1 MKTILLT
8 LHLCLLMLSAASAW
22 DQGRVQVRVD
32 LAHPKLPSDKKHTTY
47 LKVGLTGLEAP
58 KDAKPNRPPA
68 NVAIVLDRSGSMGG
82 EKIQQAREAA
92 VAAIERLGGDDI
104 VSVIAFDTAVTT
116 VVPATKLS
124 SREEIIAAIRKIEVG
139 GSTALFAGVS
149 KGAEELRKFK
159 SPQMVSRIVLL
170 SDGQANV
177 GPQSADE
184 LGRYG
189 LSLGKEGIS
198 VTTIG
203 LGLGY
208 NEQLM
213 AQLAQHSDGNHAFIK
228 EPSELAA
235 VFTEEFGDIL
245 SVVAQ
250 ELKVKVTCPE
260 GVRPVRVL
268 GREASIRG
276 GVVEVMMNQ
285 LRAGQEKYALLE
297 IEAPAGTADQ
307 LIGDIE
313 VSYRENNDNTPRL
326 IASRSTATRAANEA
340 EVEKSAVTP
349 ILVEVAKQIG
359 VEKQMI
365 AVKLS
370 DEGKVKEAEKI
381 FLDNARTLREQGERW
396 KSSDLYIQGNANMTL
411 NDGNNARGTTWQT
424 YRNAAQTMAN
434 TFITQNGATSSN
446 TNSNA
451 AMLNNGQAILV
462 PGAGGNVINLP
473 SSSSGDSLRL
483 VVPSG
488 STLTVPGTIKITPPA
503 SK

>member
-1 MKTILLT
+1 
-8 LHLCLLMLSAASAW
+8 
-22 DQGRVQVRVD
+22 
-32 LAHPKLPSDKKHTTY
+32 
-47 LKVGLTGLEAP
+47 
-58 KDAKPNRPPA
+58 
-68 NVAIVLDRSGSMGG
+68 
-82 EKIQQAREAA
+82 
-92 VAAIERLGGDDI
+92 
-104 VSVIAFDTAVTT
+104 
-116 VVPATKLS
+116 
-124 SREEIIAAIRKIEVG
+124 
-139 GSTALFAGVS
+139 
-149 KGAEELRKFK
+149 
-159 SPQMVSRIVLL
+159 MVSRVVLL

-228 EPSELAA
+228 EPSELAV

-285 LRAGQEKYALLE
+285 LREGQEKYALLE
-297 IEAPAGTADQ
+297 IEAPSGTTEQ

-313 VSYRENNDNTPRL
+313 VSYRENNDTTPRL
-326 IASRSTATRAANEA
+326 IASRSTASRVDNDA
-340 EVEKSAVTP
+340 EVEKNAVTP

-359 VEKQMI
+359 VERQMI

-370 DEGKVKEAEKI
+370 EEGKVKEAEKI
-381 FLDNARTLREQGERW
+381 FLDNAGTLQLQAKQW
-396 KSSDLYIQGNANMTL
+396 NAPDLYIQGNTQITL
-411 NDGNNARGTTWQT
+411 NTGNYARGETWQT
-424 YRNAAQTMAN
+424 YRNAAQLAAN
-434 TFITQNGATSSN
+434 NVITQNGASASNSISN
-446 TNSNA
+446 TT
-451 AMLNNGQAILV
+451 MLNNGQAILV
-462 PGAGGNVINLP
+462 PGVNGNVINLP
-473 SSSSGDSLRL
+473 TPRAGDPLRL
-483 VVPSG
+483 VVPQG

>member
-1 MKTILLT
+1 MKPILFT
-8 LHLCLLMLSAASAW
+8 FQLCLGMFAAASATANE
-22 DQGRVQVRVD
+22 RVQVRAD
-32 LAHPKLPSDKKHTTY
+32 LAHPKLPSGKQQTTY
-47 LKVGLTGLEAP
+47 LKVGLTGLATP
-58 KDAKPNRPPA
+58 KDTQPNRAPV
-68 NVAIVLDRSGSMGG
+68 NVAIVLDRSGSMNGA
-82 EKIQQAREAA
+82 KIQQAREAA
-92 VAAIERLGGDDI
+92 VAAISRLSSDDI
-104 VSVIAFDTAVTT
+104 VSVVTFDTTVTT
-116 VVPATKLS
+116 VVPATKLT
-124 SREEIIAAIRKIEVG
+124 SRDELIAAIRQIDAA

-149 KGAEELRKFK
+149 KGAEEVRKFK

-189 LSLGKEGIS
+189 LSLGMEGIS

-228 EPSELAA
+228 DPEELAA

-250 ELKVKVTCPE
+250 ELKVKVSCPA

-285 LRAGQEKYALLE
+285 LREGQEKYAL
-297 IEAPAGTADQ
+297 IEVEVPAGTVDQ

-313 VSYRENNDNTPRL
+313 VSYRENNDTTPRL
-326 IASRSTATRAANEA
+326 IATRSIALRAENEE
-340 EVEKSAVTP
+340 EVEKTAVTE

-359 VEKQMI
+359 VERQMI

-381 FLDNARTLREQGERW
+381 FLDNARMLREQGQRW
-396 KSSDLYIQGNANMTL
+396 NAPDLYIQGSANITL
-411 NDGNNARGTTWQT
+411 NDGNRAGGATWQT
-424 YRNAAQTMAN
+424 YRNAAQTIAN
-434 TFITQNGATSSN
+434 GLNTQNF
-446 TNSNA
+446 NSNSVSN
-451 AMLNNGQAILV
+451 MGLLNNGQAV
-462 PGAGGNVINLP
+462 PIPGLNGNSINLP
-473 SSSSGDSLRL
+473 ASRGSNPFHL
-483 VVPSG
+483 VVPQG
-488 STLTVPGTIKITPPA
+488 STLIVPGTIQITPPA
-503 SK
+503 PK